1 MAYLSESFVQFFNN
15 LSENNNTAWF
25 DANRKTYET
34 VVKKPFEAFVQEM
47 IARIAAHDPEV
58 TIPAK
63 DAIFRIN
70 KDIRFSKDK
79 TPYNTHVAANISK
92 YGRKDKAYPGF
103 YFQLSHTGAQV
114 FGGAYMPEKETL
126 EKIRGLIAGDLDGF
140 GKLIDG
146 EAFKSQYGT
155 LKGEAVKRIPEE
167 WKAAYEKQPLVAN
180 KQFFYQ
186 AELPASAVTD
196 ERLPDRLMEYYTAA
210 KDVNAFLR
218 RAFI

>member
-1 MAYLSESFVQFFNN
+1 MGYFSESFVQFFKN

-34 VVKKPFEAFVQEM
+34 AVKKPFEAFVQEM
-47 IARIAAHDPEV
+47 ISRISAHEPEV

-79 TPYNTHVAANISK
+79 TPYNTHVAANISRF
-92 YGRKDKAYPGF
+92 GRKDKAYPGF

-126 EKIRGLIAGDLDGF
+126 EKIRGLIAGDFDGF
-140 GKLIDG
+140 NKLINN
-146 EAFKSQYGT
+146 EAFKSRYGT

-167 WKAAYEKQPLVAN
+167 WKAAYAKQPLIAN
-180 KQFFYQ
+180 KQFYYQ
-186 AELPASAVTD
+186 AELPAPLITD
-196 ERLPDRLMEYYTAA
+196 EKLPDRLMEYYTAA

-218 RAFI
+218 RAFG